1 MNTKAVSEDASEGI
15 RPDPLNGIVNLMGS
29 LIEGLGGQRLSATP
43 LQALPSEEIRGY
55 RQVLLLVVDGLG
67 LAPLRALAPDGIL
80 ARSIRTQMTS
90 VFPSTTATAVTSLMT
105 GLYPSEHGLTG
116 WHMYFRELGT
126 VLAVLPGKPRYGGVP
141 WGASGVDLTKLLGL
155 TPIFDRV
162 KTPSSLV
169 MPRNISDSPFNRAL
183 RGQGTVTPYADLDE
197 FFACLERG
205 VTQTLGRHYH
215 YAYWSEFDHIAH
227 TAGSRGSQAQDHL
240 RAFEAAFEAFLAKI
254 EGSSTL
260 VIVTADHGF
269 IDHDPTYVTS
279 LWDYPEIEACLALPL
294 SGEARAAYAY
304 IKPGHEGR
312 FERGVMDLLGDR
324 IRLYRSSDLHAA
336 GWFGPGLH
344 SQRFLDRIGDYVLV
358 PKGRGIVRDAVFG
371 EKKTTMVGY
380 HGGMD
385 PDEMWV
391 PLIVRGT

>member
-1 MNTKAVSEDASEGI
+1 MNTKATREPVIDGVPPDAQ
-15 RPDPLNGIVNLMGS
+15 NGIVNLMAS
-29 LIEGLGGQRLSATP
+29 ILEGLGGQRLTASP
-43 LQALPSEEIRGY
+43 LEALRPEEIRDY

-67 LAPLRALAPDGIL
+67 MAPLRALSPSGIL
-80 ARSIRTQMTS
+80 ARSVRSQMTS

-126 VLAVLPGKPRYGGVP
+126 VLAVLPGKPRYGGAL
-141 WGASGVDLTKLLGL
+141 WGASGVDLKKLLGL
-155 TPIFDRV
+155 SPIFDRV

-169 MPRNISDSPFNRAL
+169 TPRAISDSPFNRAL
-183 RGQGTVTPYADLDE
+183 RGQGMVTPYADLDD
-197 FFACLERG
+197 FFTCLERG
-205 VTQTLGRHYH
+205 VKQTTGRHYH

-227 TAGSRGSQAQDHL
+227 SAGSLGLKAQTHL
-240 RAFEAAFEAFLAKI
+240 EAFESAFEAFLAKI
-254 EGSSTL
+254 EGTSTL
-260 VIVTADHGF
+260 VMVTADHGF
-269 IDHDPTYVTS
+269 IDHDPASVTS
-279 LWDYPEIEACLALPL
+279 LGDYPEIEACLSIPL

-304 IKPGHEGR
+304 VKSGCDQA
-312 FERGVMDLLGDR
+312 FEREVTDLLGDR
-324 IRLYRSSDLHAA
+324 ITLYRSSDLHAA

-344 SQRFLDRIGDYVLV
+344 HPRLLDRIGDYVLV

-371 EKKTTMVGY
+371 EKKASMVGY
-380 HGGMD
+380 HGGAH